1 MAAIEVGRVCVK
13 TAGREAGEK
22 CVILDVIDKN
32 FVEVVGVN
40 VKNRR
45 CNINHLEPTEK
56 KIEIKSD
63 DVEEIKK
70 ELESL
75 E

>member
-1 MAAIEVGRVCVK
+1 MPAIEVGRVCLK

-22 CVILDVIDKN
+22 CVVLEIIDES
-32 FVEVVGVN
+32 FVEVVGVS

-45 CNINHLEPTEK
+45 CNIRHLEPMDET
-56 KIEIKSD
+56 IDIKSD
-63 DVEEIKK
+63 DVEAIKK
-70 ELESL
+70 QLEDL